1 MENIKLTKR
10 QNIVQGVKFL
20 IFSASAGIIQAG
32 SFALLNELTPWRYW
46 PCYLISLM
54 LSVLYNFTLN
64 RQFTFKSAANVPRAM
79 ALSLLFYVF
88 FTPTTTWGG
97 EALNAAGWNE
107 YIVLGITMI
116 LNFVLEFIWDRFVV
130 YRGQMYTNASGKKEM
145 EELKNKQN

>member
-1 MENIKLTKR
+1 MENVKLTKR

-32 SFALLNELTPWRYW
+32 SFALLNELTTWRYW
-46 PCYLISLM
+46 PCYLISLT

-97 EALNAAGWNE
+97 DALTAAGWNE
-107 YIVLGITMI
+107 YIVLAITMI
-116 LNFVLEFIWDRFVV
+116 LNFVLEFVWDRFVV
-130 YRGQMYTNASGKKEM
+130 YRGQMYTNAAGKKEM
-145 EELKNKQN
+145 EALKNEQK